1 MSEFIEIVGGTPLHG
16 TVVAGGA
23 KNAGLP
29 ILMSTLLTA
38 EECVLTNVPNL
49 TDTSLCLHLLEH
61 FGAEVSF
68 DGSTVRVRTKKLLA
82 TEASYSLVKALRASF
97 WVLGPLLA
105 RGRAARVALPGGD
118 LIGARPVDLHLE
130 GLAKMGAE
138 ISLKHGVVFATAVDG
153 LKPAFID
160 LRFPS
165 VGATH
170 QLIMAASLTPGKTI
184 LKGVAREPEIV
195 ALANFLNGMGADI
208 QGAGGNV
215 IEIQGRRDLGGVTAN
230 LIGDRIEAG
239 TYLLAGAITGG
250 KVTVEGIDPL
260 YFGHF
265 LSILAEMGLEVTSG
279 EQSVTVERKGP
290 LKAVNVKTGP
300 FPELATDLQAPL
312 MAVLTLAKGTS
323 TIEETIYEGR
333 FGHVSELARMGASIH
348 IQDRVVT
355 INGVKSLTGAP
366 VDGLDIRAAAA
377 VALAGLAAEGRSEV
391 HELHHLRR
399 GYEHFERKIGE
410 LGGQAWSRIS
420 DPDDFIFAGC

>member
-1 MSEFIEIVGGTPLHG
+1 MSEFIEIIGGKPLHG

-29 ILMSTLLTA
+29 ILMATLLTS

-49 TDTSLCLHLLEH
+49 TDTNLCLHLLEH
-61 FGAEVSF
+61 FGGEVSF
-68 DGSTVRVRTKKLLA
+68 DGHTVRARTEKLVA

-130 GLAKMGAE
+130 GLTKMGAD
-138 ISLKHGVVFATAVDG
+138 ISLKHGVVYATAVDG
-153 LKPAFID
+153 LKPATID

-170 QLIMAASLTPGKTI
+170 QLIMAASLTPGRTV
-184 LKGVAREPEIV
+184 LRGAAREPEVV

-208 QGAGGNV
+208 QGAGGSV
-215 IEIQGRRDLGGVTAN
+215 IEINGRSELGGVTSN

-250 KVTVEGIDPL
+250 TVTVEGIDPL
-260 YFGHF
+260 YFGAF
-265 LSILAEMGLEVTSG
+265 LPILAEMGLEVACG
-279 EQSVTVERKGP
+279 DQSVTVTSKGR
-290 LKAVNVKTGP
+290 LKAVNVRTGP
-300 FPELATDLQAPL
+300 FPDLATDLQAPL
-312 MAVLTLAKGTS
+312 MAALTVAEGTS

-355 INGVKSLTGAP
+355 IEGVEKLNGAP

-377 VALAGLAAEGRSEV
+377 VVLAGLAAEGRSEV
-391 HELHHLRR
+391 HEPHHLRR
-399 GYEHFERKIGE
+399 GYEHFERKIGT
-410 LGGQAWSRIS
+410 LGAHVRSKIS

>member
-1 MSEFIEIVGGTPLHG
+1 MSEFIEIVGGTPLRG

-68 DGSTVRVRTKKLLA
+68 DGNIARVQTKKLLA

-130 GLAKMGAE
+130 GLAKMGAD
-138 ISLKHGVVFATAVDG
+138 ISLKHGVVYATAVHG

-170 QLIMAASLTPGKTI
+170 QLIMAASLTPGRTV

-215 IEIQGRRDLGGVTAN
+215 IEINGRSELGGVTAN

-260 YFGHF
+260 YFGSF
-265 LSILAEMGLEVTSG
+265 LSTLSEMGLEVTCG
-279 EQSVTVERKGP
+279 DQSVTVECKGR
-290 LKAVNVKTGP
+290 LKAVSVKTGP

-312 MAVLTLAKGTS
+312 MAALTLADGTS

-355 INGVKSLTGAP
+355 IDGVKKLTGAP

-391 HELHHLRR
+391 HEPHHLRR
-399 GYEHFERKIGE
+399 GYEHFERKMGA
-410 LGGQAWSRIS
+410 LGGQVWSRIS